1 MDITWTPPALPR
13 PRLHPPVP
21 ARRAR
26 SLWDLAP
33 ASTWYLILLGLAMAA
48 GSVVMIEPAPF
59 DLAVVVLLVC
69 GLALGKLA
77 FARAH
82 ELPLVLL
89 AGFLAA
95 NLLSIVNAADRNE
108 AMRYFAITAYLAAY
122 WVFFAGVVSRHGYR
136 SVRIIMNGY
145 AVAGLV
151 SVIPGVLSYLNV
163 IGHQDVLLRYGR
175 PEGLFKDPNV
185 FGPYMIPMLLWAIVR
200 LQAGARGVARLWWLG
215 VSAAA
220 VAGVFFSYSRAA
232 WIGCAITV
240 AVYFA
245 LQIAT
250 GGWTMRK
257 VAGLAGILAAVVGLA
272 LGVGLLASSNAQ
284 VGRMLKMRLGT
295 DGLQNYD
302 YQQRFYTQRI
312 AIETVQEHPMG
323 IGPGQA
329 EVDFTVAT
337 HSLYLRPLVENGL
350 AGFLAL
356 IGLVLI
362 STARSLRL
370 ALQTADAQWRPV
382 FTLVA
387 ACLVG
392 LLVNGMVID
401 TIHWRHMW
409 LLVALAW
416 ASHSGMYAV
425 PRRRKAAGQA

>member
-1 MDITWTPPALPR
+1 
-13 PRLHPPVP
+13 
-21 ARRAR
+21 
-26 SLWDLAP
+26 
-33 ASTWYLILLGLAMAA
+33 
-48 GSVVMIEPAPF
+48 
-59 DLAVVVLLVC
+59 
-69 GLALGKLA
+69 
-77 FARAH
+77 
-82 ELPLVLL
+82 
-89 AGFLAA
+89 
-95 NLLSIVNAADRNE
+95 
-108 AMRYFAITAYLAAY
+108 
-122 WVFFAGVVSRHGYR
+122 
-136 SVRIIMNGY
+136 VRIIMNGY

-215 VSAAA
+215 VSASA

-257 VAGLAGILAAVVGLA
+257 VAGLAGILAAVAGLA

-425 PRRRKAAGQA
+425 PRRRTAAGRA